1 MKRSEAGFT
10 VVELLV
16 SLVVGSLLLISGY
29 QLYGVVST
37 VVGEAR
43 QMSQASNIGYE
54 VLRREGGVYQDLSE
68 PCHAPERQT
77 IHRSDITLPETTI
90 TMERC
95 RPYKEVAV
103 LRVVVIV
110 RYGTPQKEVRHA
122 TYIAQ

>member
-68 PCHAPERQT
+68 PCHAPE
-77 IHRSDITLPETTI
+77 
-90 TMERC
+90 
-95 RPYKEVAV
+95 
-103 LRVVVIV
+103 
-110 RYGTPQKEVRHA
+110 
-122 TYIAQ
+122 